1 MNIFL
6 GDEITLT
13 KQTAWVTGKVNGV
26 KLDKGHLQMVSLEHV
41 ELWLRIDEGWR
52 IVDDSEE
59 VHSDD

>member
-1 MNIFL
+1 VNIFL